1 MLLFN
6 LNAPSQTEE
15 ITSAELHFYM
25 KKQATADAPQSARG
39 PPQGDDGRSAI
50 SPHSAASVA
59 RQRGETRMAGLRRYG
74 SRRPM
79 EGSRQTADLLAF
91 RFDTSDPNA
100 DDWFRRVTVIRTDP
114 SPFLIVFSNEVTN
127 ATPRPTINVWRAPS
141 MIMNC
146 PRLTST
152 ATRCRPPVQV
162 FCRPGA
168 GHPVPGRIHPPN
180 R

>member
-1 MLLFN
+1 MVLLKG
-6 LNAPSQTEE
+6 
-15 ITSAELHFYM
+15 M
-25 KKQATADAPQSARG
+25 MVDPQSARTPLRLWPVNVEKRG
-39 PPQGDDGRSAI
+39 WQVYDVMEAVDQWKEAGR
-50 SPHSAASVA
+50 
-59 RQRGETRMAGLRRYG
+59 
-74 SRRPM
+74 
-79 EGSRQTADLLAF
+79 TADLLAF
-91 RFDTSDPNA
+91 RFNTSDPNA